1 MWLSELEGCYWSL
14 GKRSCEA
21 AKQPINGAQDSQH
34 ATENYS
40 AQNINRGEVGKL
52 CTKRKKQNKENES
65 LKRLLCPKRRDLK
78 KKKAEQMGNIS
89 NTIEIDQQVNG
100 LSNPV
105 KDKIVRVYFLNDN
118 KILTVSKRPTE
129 NIQI

>member
-1 MWLSELEGCYWSL
+1 
-14 GKRSCEA
+14 
-21 AKQPINGAQDSQH
+21 
-34 ATENYS
+34 
-40 AQNINRGEVGKL
+40 
-52 CTKRKKQNKENES
+52 
-65 LKRLLCPKRRDLK
+65 
-78 KKKAEQMGNIS
+78 MGNIS